1 MSNLKKKHS
10 EIAIFQVGSSYWCQT
25 DSIIITASKNSQD
38 YSSCQNTSH
47 VKSFPTTASHQPDSR
62 HTHSRT
68 VYRISYVHR
77 FFHFSWIFSSN
88 ITQVDYPSGSECM
101 LNIVYSM
108 HHNFQ
113 NLLIPISLNE
123 NRQLSLR
130 PHGTHLIQLTRAKMT
145 TA

>member
-25 DSIIITASKNSQD
+25 DSIIITASK
-38 YSSCQNTSH
+38 THRITAH
-47 VKSFPTTASHQPDSR
+47 VKTRRMSNPFQLRHLTNQTHVTHTLGLFIASHMF
-62 HTHSRT
+62 TG
-68 VYRISYVHR
+68 

-101 LNIVYSM
+101 LNIVYSL